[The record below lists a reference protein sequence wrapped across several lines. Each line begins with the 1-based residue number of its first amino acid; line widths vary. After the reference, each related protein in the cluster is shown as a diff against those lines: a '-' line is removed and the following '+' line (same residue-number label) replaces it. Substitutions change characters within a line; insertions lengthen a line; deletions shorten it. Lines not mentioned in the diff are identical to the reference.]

1 MRVTVKLFAIL
12 KDRAGLSEF
21 AMELPRGSATSV
33 ALESIATK
41 HPSIRELLARAA
53 VAVNREYVPRDTKL
67 NDGDEL
73 ALIPPV
79 SGG

>member
-1 MRVTVKLFAIL
+1 MQITVKLFAIL
-12 KDRAGLSEF
+12 RDRARTSEI
-21 AMELPRGSATSV
+21 ALELPRGSATSV

-41 HPSIRELLARAA
+41 FPSIKDLLPRAA
-53 VAVNREYVPRDTKL
+53 VAINREYASRETTL

>member
-1 MRVTVKLFAIL
+1 MQIKVKLFAIL
-12 KDRAGLSEF
+12 RDRAGTSDITLEI
-21 AMELPRGSATSV
+21 PRGSAASV
-33 ALESIATK
+33 ALDSIATK
-41 HPSIRELLARAA
+41 FSTIKDLLPRAA
-53 VAVNREYVPRDTKL
+53 IAINREYASRDAAL